1 MYPRAGV
8 VSLFSRPIKRPSVN
22 YIESCHRRLLGD
34 SSLRS
39 LTLSPEI
46 IRSFRL
52 GLMVKDGKKFL
63 VIPYRDGSGNYESM
77 RYIPFDGNEEP
88 FWDGF
93 PEIPYWINRSLVN
106 VSNVFIT
113 TNELDALKLVSWG
126 LNNVIAITS
135 PYLPL
140 TGMEELF
147 SKARAVYLL
156 VRDKEEVLK
165 RYDLALRIGL
175 EKTFSLIIPEL
186 SDKEVLERNLSRAI
200 RYNLQNVL
208 TFDDALSLMFRKQN
222 YRDGFLTP
230 WKSLNERVRSIHPG
244 QLIVVSSDPKIGKTT
259 LCLNMAHFMAK
270 KGYPVL
276 FYCLEMG
283 PEELAEMLL
292 RMEYEISGDISVEV
306 IKKAREE
313 LSKLPF
319 LFARE
324 HRGFEDIVTTVRESV
339 KLYGIKL
346 FVFDN
351 LQFLLSDIDNWY
363 NEASMISKRFKT
375 LASELNIVV
384 FMIVQARKR
393 DEKKPMSK
401 YDIRDSSTIAADA
414 DQIWRLFRKPLM
426 IDSER
431 ISDLAYSQK
440 LLISVEGRFIGG
452 GQCCLHFDGATKKI
466 RELSEVERYEGEG
479 EDS

>member
-1 MYPRAGV
+1 MQSRTGV
-8 VSLFSRPIKRPSVN
+8 VSLFSRPLRRPSIN
-22 YIESCHRRLLGD
+22 YIESCHKRLLGEP
-34 SSLRS
+34 SLIKS
-39 LTLSPEI
+39 LALSFEVL
-46 IRSFRL
+46 RSFRV
-52 GLMVKDGKKFL
+52 GLTIKDGRKFL
-63 VIPYRDGSGNYESM
+63 VIPYRDGSGTYESV
-77 RYIPFDGNEEP
+77 RYILLDGTEEGS
-88 FWDGF
+88 WDGF
-93 PEIPYWINRSLVN
+93 PEIPFWINRSLIN

-113 TNELDALKLVSWG
+113 TNEIDAIRLVSWG
-126 LNNVIAITS
+126 LNNVIAVPS

-140 TGMEELF
+140 VGGVEEVL
-147 SKARAVYLL
+147 SKAKAVYLL
-156 VRDKEEVLK
+156 VKDSEEVLK

-175 EKTFSLIIPEL
+175 EKTFSLIVPEL
-186 SDKEVLERNLSRAI
+186 SDKEVLEKLLPRAM

-208 TFDDALSLMFRKQN
+208 TLEDALSLMSRKQV
-222 YRDGFLTP
+222 YREGFLTP
-230 WKSLNERVRSIHPG
+230 WKSLNEKVRSIHTG
-244 QLIVVSSDPKIGKTT
+244 QLVVVSSDPKIGKTT
-259 LCLNMAHFMAK
+259 LCLNIAHFMAK

-283 PEELAEMLL
+283 PEELAEMLV
-292 RMEYEISGDISVEV
+292 RMEYGISGDISADV
-306 IKKAREE
+306 IKRAREE

-324 HRGFEDIVTTVRESV
+324 HRGFDDIVTTVKESV
-339 KLYGIKL
+339 KLYGIKF

-393 DEKKPMSK
+393 DETKPMSK

-414 DQIWRLFRKPLM
+414 DQIWRLFRKPMML
-426 IDSER
+426 DSENL
-431 ISDLAYSQK
+431 SETAYSEK

-452 GQCCLHFDGATKKI
+452 GQCGLYFDGATKRI
-466 RELSEVERYEGEG
+466 RELREEEKV
-479 EDS
+479 